1 MQHMKGVC
9 PSAQFFKGFIHQKKA
24 RNRFLHVLAVT
35 HKCPTG
41 RRRIAREAF
50 GPWG

>member
-9 PSAQFFKGFIHQKKA
+9 PSAQFFNGFIHQKKA
-24 RNRFLHVLAVT
+24 RNRFLHALAVT

-41 RRRIAREAF
+41 RRCIAGEAF
-50 GPWG
+50 GPWD

>member
-9 PSAQFFKGFIHQKKA
+9 ASAQFFKESIHKKKA
-24 RNRFLHVLAVT
+24 RNRFLLALAVT